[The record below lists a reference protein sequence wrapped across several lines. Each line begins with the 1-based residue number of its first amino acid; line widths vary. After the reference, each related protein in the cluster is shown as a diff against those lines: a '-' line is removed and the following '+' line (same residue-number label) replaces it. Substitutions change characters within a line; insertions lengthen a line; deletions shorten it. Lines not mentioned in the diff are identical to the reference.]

1 MAIKVSIR
9 QVRNIEY
16 SDQSKWDFNGL
27 SVTGTAKSVRFQPG
41 ECGSYSKE

>member
-9 QVRNIEY
+9 QGGNIEY
-16 SDQSKWDFNGL
+16 SDQSRVGVGGL
-27 SVTGTAKSVRFQPG
+27 SVTGTAKRFRFQSG

>member
-9 QVRNIEY
+9 QDRNIEY
-16 SDQSKWDFNGL
+16 SDQSWMGLDGL
-27 SVTGTAKSVRFQPG
+27 SVTVTAKSVRFQAG